1 MEAAAFLCIFRERV
15 SGAVLA
21 SELRG
26 GIWGCAVWLG
36 WLDLRTLNFAA
47 LIDYFWSTF
56 GDARARWAGAAFDK
70 SSAVYGQINENGRF
84 VRKWPA

>member
-1 MEAAAFLCIFRERV
+1 MRIFWERV

-26 GIWGCAVWLG
+26 GIWGCEVWLG
-36 WLDLRTLNFAA
+36 WLELRALNFAA

-56 GDARARWAGAAFDK
+56 GDARTIF
-70 SSAVYGQINENGRF
+70 GR
-84 VRKWPA
+84 R